1 MWTCQLKMLKKSK
14 TLSIKCFKMHIKIIQ
29 NILKLHQVFL
39 LFPTAVPFLY
49 EVLSKRNVCFFSGL
63 VKGRYI
69 ATNMYKQRNTL
80 VWNNYHAKLFIP
92 SMHQGILAQLI
103 CFWNFCGMKP
113 LKLFLGYTLIFVR
126 RRFHCFHSSIWS
138 HKWCALTSA

>member
-1 MWTCQLKMLKKSK
+1 MDLPTKNAKK
-14 TLSIKCFKMHIKIIQ
+14 IQ
-29 NILKLHQVFL
+29 NLIYKMFQNAYKNNPKYLKITPSVFA
-39 LFPTAVPFLY
+39 FSYRSSFSVWSIIN
-49 EVLSKRNVCFFSGL
+49 EGCVCFFSGL

-113 LKLFLGYTLIFVR
+113 LKLFLGYILIFVR